1 MKTALGLA
9 SVLALGM
16 AAGCGADYAEG
27 TYGGNNGDYYESGNN
42 GYQTQAD
49 AGTTADASGTPEE
62 QDEDYQ
68 EGENYQEWVEND
80 FIDTSTENTSTFA
93 VDVDNGSYTVM
104 RRDINSNNLPVP
116 EGVRVEEYVN
126 FFKYDY
132 AQPREDMPFSIN
144 LEVAPSKFGEE
155 GTQLLHIGLQ
165 GKQMS
170 IEDMAPS
177 NLVFLIDVSGS
188 MSSGDKLA
196 WVKESL
202 YTLVDNLREQDSVGI
217 VVYAGRDAV
226 VLQPTPGSN
235 KAQIRNAI
243 EQLSSGGS
251 TNGEAGID
259 RAYALAEQAKIEG
272 GNNRVILMTDGD
284 FNVGR
289 TGDDLVDFVE
299 SKREKH
305 ITLTT
310 VGFGRGNY
318 NDASMEAF
326 ARKANG
332 NYFYIDKLDE
342 AARIFGRDLPSTLEV
357 IAADVKVQVEFDSN
371 TVERYR
377 LIGYENRLLDN
388 EDFDDD
394 TKDAGEVGP
403 GHTVTAV
410 YELEMQSQLDA
421 ESFLSTVRLRYKDQ
435 FGDDS
440 KLIERGIKASQM
452 VETFEAA
459 STDFRFSA
467 AVTEYAEI
475 LRESKH
481 SEGARFDDVISVAT
495 ASAPS
500 TDTEKLEF
508 IELVR
513 KAESLWNQ

>member
-1 MKTALGLA
+1 MALAGLMT
-9 SVLALGM
+9 VGL
-16 AAGCGADYAEG
+16 AAGCADMDPAY
-27 TYGGNNGDYYESGNN
+27 SGNN
-42 GYQTQAD
+42 GGYQDCITCENSRGSAD
-49 AGTTADASGTPEE
+49 AGTQQSEE
-62 QDEDYQ
+62 NYQ

-80 FIDTSTENTSTFA
+80 FVATSEEDTSTFA

-126 FFKYDY
+126 FFDYDY
-132 AQPREDMPFSIN
+132 AEPREDMPFSIN
-144 LEVAPSKFGEE
+144 LEVAPSKFGHE

-165 GKQMS
+165 GREMA

-188 MSSGDKLA
+188 MSTGDKLA

-202 YTLVDNLREQDSVGI
+202 YTLVDDLREQDSVGI
-217 VVYAGRDAV
+217 VVYAGREAV
-226 VLQPTPGSN
+226 VLRPTLGSE
-235 KAQIRNAI
+235 KQEIKDAI
-243 EQLSSGGS
+243 ERLSAGGS

-259 RAYALAEQAKIEG
+259 RAYELAEQAKIEG

-289 TGDDLVDFVE
+289 TGDSLVDFVE

-318 NDASMEAF
+318 NDAHMEAF

-332 NYFYIDKLDE
+332 NYFYIDKLAE
-342 AARIFGRDLPSTLEV
+342 AERIFGRDLPSTLEV

-377 LIGYENRLLDN
+377 LVGYENRLLDN

-410 YELEMQSQLDA
+410 YELEMKSQLDA
-421 ESFLSTVRLRYKDQ
+421 EDYLSTVRLRYKDQ
-435 FGDDS
+435 FGEES
-440 KLIERGIKASQM
+440 KLIERGIKASQAA
-452 VETFEAA
+452 ERFEDA
-459 STDFRFSA
+459 SPDFRFSA

-475 LRESKH
+475 LRESQH
-481 SEGARFDDVISVAT
+481 SEGARFDDVISVAQN
-495 ASAPS
+495 SAPS
-500 TDTEKLEF
+500 TDEEKLEF
-508 IELVR
+508 IDLVETA
-513 KAESLWNQ
+513 KGLWNMQ

>member
-1 MKTALGLA
+1 MALAGLMA
-9 SVLALGM
+9 MGL
-16 AAGCGADYAEG
+16 AAGCADMDPAY
-27 TYGGNNGDYYESGNN
+27 SGNN
-42 GYQTQAD
+42 GSYQDCITCENSRGSAD
-49 AGTTADASGTPEE
+49 AGTQQSEE
-62 QDEDYQ
+62 NYQ

-80 FIDTSTENTSTFA
+80 FVATSEEDTSTFA

-126 FFKYDY
+126 FFNYDY
-132 AQPREDMPFSIN
+132 AEPREGMPFSIN
-144 LEVAPSKFGEE
+144 LEVAPSKFGHE

-165 GKQMS
+165 GREMA

-188 MSSGDKLA
+188 MSTGDKLA

-217 VVYAGRDAV
+217 VVYAGREAV
-226 VLQPTPGSN
+226 VLRPTPGSE
-235 KAQIRNAI
+235 KQEIQDAI
-243 EQLSSGGS
+243 ERLSAGGS

-259 RAYALAEQAKIEG
+259 RAYELAEQAKIAG

-289 TGDDLVDFVE
+289 TGDSLVDFVE

-318 NDASMEAF
+318 NDAHMEAF

-332 NYFYIDKLDE
+332 NYFYIDKLAE
-342 AARIFGRDLPSTLEV
+342 AERIFGRDLPSTLEV

-377 LIGYENRLLDN
+377 LVGYENRLLDN

-410 YELEMQSQLDA
+410 YEIEMKSQLDA
-421 ESFLSTVRLRYKDQ
+421 EDYLSTVRLRYKDQ

-440 KLIERGIKASQM
+440 KLIERGIKASQ
-452 VETFEAA
+452 AA
-459 STDFRFSA
+459 ERFDDASPDFRFSA

-475 LRESKH
+475 LRESQH
-481 SEGARFDDVISVAT
+481 SEGARFDDVISVAQN
-495 ASAPS
+495 SAPS
-500 TDTEKLEF
+500 TDEEKLEF
-508 IELVR
+508 IDLVEAA
-513 KAESLWNQ
+513 KGLWNAQ